1 MKDCHKL
8 VGEVEVFYC
17 ATVCAGL
24 PNCRLKHPIQLNYA
38 YTKPDGI
45 YWSPVP
51 KPEKPSKNMKSEEGM
66 LLWTKYEADKKA
78 FEDGLTVKYEDQLA
92 IKVLIEHRDMSYPF
106 TRQPIPPPGTCLPID
121 VKGEVVEQWLCKD
134 VWLDVVEDRQF
145 KPHTSKFQYRL
156 VFRITK

>member
-78 FEDGLTVKYEDQLA
+78 FEDGLTVKYENQDAAKLW
-92 IKVLIEHRDMSYPF
+92 IMNKLSDKLPLSIDYESLEKLLV
-106 TRQPIPPPGTCLPID
+106 PGTCVPI
-121 VKGEVVEQWLCKD
+121 EVEGKENRPVE
-134 VWLDVVEDRQF
+134 
-145 KPHTSKFQYRL
+145 
-156 VFRITK
+156 TKEL